1 MIHILLNFP
10 KEGCGHLPGSRVL
23 VEREC
28 SDFLRTAGSK
38 VSELSVIP
46 EPKHHGPAVGV
57 LVAQS
62 CPTLCD
68 PRDCSHQTTVCRLGY
83 PCRQGYPSRLPFPP
97 PGDLPNSGIEPMSLV
112 PPALAD
118 TQPGITE
125 GSKEQIGKYL
135 ETNTNE
141 NLAV

>member
-10 KEGCGHLPGSRVL
+10 KEACGHLPGSRVL
-23 VEREC
+23 AETEC

-68 PRDCSHQTTVCRLGY
+68 PRDCSHQTPLPMRF
-83 PCRQGYPSRLPFPP
+83 CRQGYPSRLPFPP

-112 PPALAD
+112 SPDLAD
-118 TQPGITE
+118 GFFTTVPPG
-125 GSKEQIGKYL
+125 KP
-135 ETNTNE
+135 
-141 NLAV
+141 